1 MAWFDQTTNS
11 TGSLCARL
19 SDDAAKV
26 RRITTTNIITIIGK
40 GIIITIVGIIIVTI
54 ITTIIGT
61 IIRYKEPLE
70 QGSDL
75 SFKVSQ
81 DSSSPSSSEST
92 TTGSSAWSPQLFSL

>member
-26 RRITTTNIITIIGK
+26 MRITITVISVIIT
-40 GIIITIVGIIIVTI
+40 TIIIVTI

-92 TTGSSAWSPQLFSL
+92 TTGSSVWSPQLFSL

>member
-1 MAWFDQTTNS
+1 M
-11 TGSLCARL
+11 GGCL
-19 SDDAAKV
+19 SRAPVD
-26 RRITTTNIITIIGK
+26 ITTI
-40 GIIITIVGIIIVTI
+40 IIIVTI

-81 DSSSPSSSEST
+81 ASSSPLSSEST
-92 TTGSSAWSPQLFSL
+92 TTGSSALSPQLFSL

>member
-26 RRITTTNIITIIGK
+26 RRINITVISVIIT
-40 GIIITIVGIIIVTI
+40 TIIIVTI

>member
-26 RRITTTNIITIIGK
+26 RRITITVISVIIT
-40 GIIITIVGIIIVTI
+40 TIIIVTI

>member
-26 RRITTTNIITIIGK
+26 RRITTTNIITIIG
-40 GIIITIVGIIIVTI
+40 IIITTIIIIVTI

>member
-26 RRITTTNIITIIGK
+26 MRITITVISVIIT
-40 GIIITIVGIIIVTI
+40 TI

-92 TTGSSAWSPQLFSL
+92 TTGSSVWSPQLFSL

>member
-1 MAWFDQTTNS
+1 MAWFDQTSNS

-26 RRITTTNIITIIGK
+26 RRITITVISVIITTIIITII
-40 GIIITIVGIIIVTI
+40 IITI

-92 TTGSSAWSPQLFSL
+92 TTGSSALSPQLFSL